1 MLRFQKKR
9 FQILMLLFLSA
20 IISNSGLAA
29 SIESKTVRSAIK
41 KIKQGV
47 DNEEIE
53 FMNGFKEKEIF
64 YISSEQ
70 SIKYDPR
77 LPYGENQ
84 FEYIDKKI
92 NLDISSMESLING
105 FGNYST
111 DVTIS
116 DDYILFSDSV
126 LTTNS
131 KFLLNKTVQSFDTEL
146 NYQESLEL
154 LKEEGGW
161 DKLDAKDE
169 ISQWLENDVTNEYKY
184 TAKGT
189 ISLRDLLFDIL
200 SFNKEQ
206 GIIEKD
212 FIQIM
217 PTDEDLDGALY
228 WSIIN

>member
-1 MLRFQKKR
+1 
-9 FQILMLLFLSA
+9 MLLFLSV

-29 SIESKTVRSAIK
+29 SIESKTVRGAIK
-41 KIKQGV
+41 KIKQGI
-47 DNEEIE
+47 DKEEIE
-53 FMNGFKEKEIF
+53 FMNGFKEKGIF

-105 FGNYST
+105 LGNYST

-116 DDYILFSDSV
+116 DDYIIFSDSV

-169 ISQWLENDVTNEYKY
+169 ISQWLENAVTNEYKY
-184 TAKGT
+184 TATGT

-200 SFNKEQ
+200 SFNKEH
-206 GIIEKD
+206 GIIEKE

-217 PTDEDLDGALY
+217 PTDEDLDGTLY
-228 WSIIN
+228 WSVTY